1 MTALQ
6 QRQEAIVAD
15 QQALSIAL
23 QLTLQQGAGTAQPA
37 DGRYA

>member
-6 QRQEAIVAD
+6 QRQEAIVGD

-23 QLTLQQGAGTAQPA
+23 QLTLQRAAGAAQPP